1 MQFVGV
7 TRFNVVTS
15 TTLHRFTPT
24 RDLSLAEAK
33 RLIFDPDRLAL
44 KLATFETFCLP
55 TYRMLAE
62 QDSRSHGLV
71 LTSHD
76 LPEPFRTRLI
86 ELCAGVPRLQVLELG
101 DDDAI
106 NERLRPALVDLA
118 AGERLFTYRYDDD
131 DLLSVDF
138 LRRVEKIC
146 ESVPD
151 GTAISMNEGY
161 VVARLD
167 DRSFGVHR
175 QHYPLNAYGLGVVVD
190 GAAPRSIFELGN
202 HDRLSGPVFHDVDNP
217 SWIAFRHGF
226 NGSQV
231 RGTELNRLKRLV
243 GNRQSCVQAVEL
255 LHENFPHLEPAAL
268 ETLPVLPVHEIL
280 DRIARTALRRN
291 RVVESELTST
301 REALART
308 RGELRDVRGSRS
320 FRLGRAITETRS
332 LRSALSLPRRVWA
345 AVHELPAPAES

>member
-15 TTLHRFTPT
+15 RTLSKFTPT
-24 RDLSLAEAK
+24 AALSLDEAK

-44 KLATFETFCLP
+44 KLATFENYCLP
-55 TYRMLAE
+55 TYRALAE
-62 QDSRSHGLV
+62 QDIRSHGLV

-86 ELCAGVPRLQVLELG
+86 ELCAGVPRLQVLEFQ
-101 DDDAI
+101 DDDGI
-106 NERLRPALVDLA
+106 SERVNPVLA
-118 AGERLFTYRYDDD
+118 DIAVGERLFTYRYDDD
-131 DLLSVDF
+131 DLLSADF

-151 GTAISMNEGY
+151 GTAISMNKGF

-167 DRSFGVHR
+167 DESFGVHELE
-175 QHYPLNAYGLGVVVD
+175 YPLNAYGLGVVVD
-190 GAAPRSIFELGN
+190 GAQPQSIFDFGR
-202 HDRLSGPVFHDVDNP
+202 HDHLEAPVFHDVDSP
-217 SWIAFRHGF
+217 GWIAFRHGF

-231 RGTELNRLKRLV
+231 YGTELGRLRNLV
-243 GNRQSCVQAVEL
+243 ASRRTTDETVEL
-255 LHENFPHLEPAAL
+255 LRENFPHLEVAGL
-268 ETLPVLPVHEIL
+268 EALPVLPVHEIL
-280 DRIARTALRRN
+280 DRIARRALRRSD
-291 RVVESELTST
+291 RLDARLATT

-332 LRSALSLPRRVWA
+332 LRSVLSLPRRVWA
-345 AVHELPAPAES
+345 AAHQLPAPAES